1 MTLLDFYLLC
11 FLVGFLLAVLSL
23 VIGQVHGHVHL
34 PHVHGLNVHI
44 GHTGGHAGAPAAH
57 GGGAHAQAAELEL
70 SPFNFATFAAFLA
83 WFGGAGYLLTR
94 YWSFWYVFGL
104 AIAAAFGL
112 AGAAVVFWALSKL
125 VRPDE
130 NLDPADYE
138 MVGSLG
144 RVVSTIREG
153 GTGEIVYV
161 QAGVRHTTGARSEN
175 GSAIAKETEVVITRY
190 ERGIAYVRCWDEYS
204 DELAASAG
212 EDSGTKEA

>member
-23 VIGQVHGHVHL
+23 VLGQVHGHVHL
-34 PHVHGLNVHI
+34 PHVHGFDVHV
-44 GHTGGHAGAPAAH
+44 GHTGGHCSGPAAH
-57 GGGAHAQAAELEL
+57 GGGAHAHGPEVEL

-83 WFGGAGYLLTR
+83 WFGGSGYLLTR
-94 YWSFWYVFGL
+94 YWSFWYIFAL

-112 AGAAVVFWALSKL
+112 AGAALVFWALSKL

-138 MVGSLG
+138 MVGSIG

-161 QAGVRHTTGARSEN
+161 QAGVRHTAGARSED
-175 GSAIAKETEVVITRY
+175 GSAIVRDTEVVVTRY
-190 ERGIAYVRCWDEYS
+190 ERGIAYVRRWDEFS
-204 DELAASAG
+204 DELAAS
-212 EDSGTKEA
+212 GTKEA